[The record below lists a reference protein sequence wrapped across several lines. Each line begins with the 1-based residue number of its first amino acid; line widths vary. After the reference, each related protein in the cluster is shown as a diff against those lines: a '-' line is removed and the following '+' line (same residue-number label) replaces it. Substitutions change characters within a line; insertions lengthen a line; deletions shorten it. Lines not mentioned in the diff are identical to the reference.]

1 MTVYVQVSKINGRY
15 EFSNLAYRLKRL
27 GFLDTVLYNEGG
39 WQDISYEIVLPHLK
53 FEDEQDATAYVLAFG
68 GKVSKTVPGYI
79 IAGG

>member
-1 MTVYVQVSKINGRY
+1 MTVYVQVPKLSSRFDLSSLASK
-15 EFSNLAYRLKRL
+15 LKRL
-27 GFLDTVLYNEGG
+27 GFQDTVLYNEGG
-39 WQDISYEIVLPHLK
+39 WQDTSIQIALPHLK